1 MDQIS
6 ALHLAILAFPLI
18 EEVPKTGGRLRQ
30 HIPFHGCQRLVLTKM
45 FAKASTDGHMVG
57 DELTNGWGV
66 FHRGRYTLA

>member
-1 MDQIS
+1 
-6 ALHLAILAFPLI
+6 
-18 EEVPKTGGRLRQ
+18 
-30 HIPFHGCQRLVLTKM
+30 M